1 MYNWE
6 TLKDLTNKIETWNEK
21 YDPGQD
27 FLQIKLFGEE
37 LLGKYDLYID
47 SKEDDSLFIK
57 TSELNDD
64 ITLSS
69 FFEIFKK
76 ACK

>member
-6 TLKDLTNKIETWNEK
+6 TLKDLTIKIETWNRK
-21 YDPGQD
+21 YDPDWD
-27 FLQIKLFGEE
+27 FLQIKLFGDE
-37 LLGKYDLYID
+37 LLSKYDLYID
-47 SKEDDSLFIK
+47 SKEYDSLFIK

-69 FFEIFKK
+69 FFAIFKK
-76 ACK
+76 A